1 VNLAVAATVAALVF
15 PAELPDKTFIASL
28 VLSTRF
34 RPLLVWLGVAGAFV
48 VHAAIAVGAGSL
60 LRLLP
65 HEAVQIV
72 VAVLFAGGA
81 AYLLFV
87 PESAEEDKGEQVA
100 EAAPGQAQPVTPGRA
115 QPVTP
120 GRAEPGEP
128 GGASVRRA
136 LLTSFGVVFVAE
148 WGDLT
153 QILTANLAARYHD
166 PLAVFTGATVGL
178 WAVAAIAVVAGRA
191 LPRLIP
197 LTLIRRLAGIALLGF
212 AVASAVSAA

>member
-1 VNLAVAATVAALVF
+1 MNLAVAATVAALVF

-34 RPLLVWLGVAGAFV
+34 PPLLVWLGVAGAFV

-100 EAAPGQAQPVTPGRA
+100 EAAPGQA

-197 LTLIRRLAGIALLGF
+197 LTLIRRLAGTALLGF

>member
-1 VNLAVAATVAALVF
+1 MNLAVAATVAALVF

-115 QPVTP
+115 
-120 GRAEPGEP
+120 EPGEP

>member
-115 QPVTP
+115 
-120 GRAEPGEP
+120 EPGEP

>member
-34 RPLLVWLGVAGAFV
+34 PPLLVWLGVAGAFV

-72 VAVLFAGGA
+72 VAVLFTGGA

-100 EAAPGQAQPVTPGRA
+100 EAAPGQA

>member
-1 VNLAVAATVAALVF
+1 MNLAVAATVAALVF

-28 VLSTRF
+28 MLSTRF
-34 RPLLVWLGVAGAFV
+34 RPVFVWLGVAGAFV

-65 HEAVQIV
+65 HEVVAIV

-81 AYLLFV
+81 IYLLFV
-87 PESAEEDKGEQVA
+87 PESAEEEKGEEVA
-100 EAAPGQAQPVTPGRA
+100 EAPPGA
-115 QPVTP
+115 
-120 GRAEPGEP
+120 AEPGEAAEP
-128 GGASVRRA
+128 GGPALAPGAAEPGEASVRRA

-166 PLAVFTGATVGL
+166 PLAVFTGATVAL

-197 LTLIRRLAGIALLGF
+197 LALVRRLAGIALLGF

>member
-1 VNLAVAATVAALVF
+1 MNLAVAATVAALVF

-100 EAAPGQAQPVTPGRA
+100 EVAPGQA

>member
-115 QPVTP
+115 
-120 GRAEPGEP
+120 EPGEP

-191 LPRLIP
+191 PPRLIP

>member
-34 RPLLVWLGVAGAFV
+34 PPLLVWLGVAGAFV

-100 EAAPGQAQPVTPGRA
+100 EAAPGQA

-197 LTLIRRLAGIALLGF
+197 LTLIRRLAGTALLGF

>member
-115 QPVTP
+115 
-120 GRAEPGEP
+120 EPGEP

-191 LPRLIP
+191 LLRLIP

>member
-100 EAAPGQAQPVTPGRA
+100 EVAPGQA

>member
-1 VNLAVAATVAALVF
+1 MNLAVAATVAALVF

-34 RPLLVWLGVAGAFV
+34 PPLLVWLGVAGAFV

-72 VAVLFAGGA
+72 VAVLFTGGA

-100 EAAPGQAQPVTPGRA
+100 EAAPGQA